1 MCNNIVLSSCILF
14 LVCAG
19 FQKLH
24 RMYYS
29 IHFHVFVCFLFFGVF
44 IFICF
49 PHIVLP
55 CQNFLYILFPG
66 LKLNGEWS
74 GDFSGEASTP
84 QRPFGHRS
92 LAPRTVHFPV
102 FRSGC
107 LSSYSSLT
115 CTCQNLHNW
124 ASIFHFIVPFLLLQ
138 ALSTSLSSLLQ
149 HLDTGHALPATNFPS
164 VSD

>member
-1 MCNNIVLSSCILF
+1 MHSF

-92 LAPRTVHFPV
+92 LAPLTVHFPV

-107 LSSYSSLT
+107 LSSYTSLT
-115 CTCQNLHNW
+115 CTCQLSFYLPLHCAISPL
-124 ASIFHFIVPFLLLQ
+124 ASSFHFLVF
-138 ALSTSLSSLLQ
+138 
-149 HLDTGHALPATNFPS
+149 PAPTP
-164 VSD
+164 